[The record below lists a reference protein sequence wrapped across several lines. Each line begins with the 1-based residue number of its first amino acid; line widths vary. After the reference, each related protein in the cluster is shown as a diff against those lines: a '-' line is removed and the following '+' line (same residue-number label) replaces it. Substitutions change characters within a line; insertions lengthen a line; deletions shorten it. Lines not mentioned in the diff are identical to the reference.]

1 VPRTSLLVVDA
12 ENVRRSIW
20 PNVTLDELVELCD
33 RHAHAAAVE
42 VVVVLDRPAA
52 VEGSDRLRLVA
63 ADGRSA
69 DDLIVEL
76 AGTLAPGVATVA
88 TSDRGLRV
96 RLADSGVSFL
106 GGGALVR
113 DLLRHR

>member
-1 VPRTSLLVVDA
+1 V
-12 ENVRRSIW
+12 
-20 PNVTLDELVELCD
+20 
-33 RHAHAAAVE
+33 
-42 VVVVLDRPAA
+42 
-52 VEGSDRLRLVA
+52 RLVA

-76 AGTLAPGVATVA
+76 AATLAPDIAEVA
-88 TSDRGLRV
+88 TSDRGLRA
-96 RLADSGVSFL
+96 RLADSNVSFV